1 MRFVYAR
8 RGGPLL
14 DWSGPTPPSPTRAGE
29 TRSLGDFYPTTR
41 NSNAMRRYS
50 AGYSA
55 FPGSAVGYE
64 YNRALGELNVPRP
77 GAPEVVSGYESPQP
91 GAAIVHLGGYMPE
104 GAARG
109 YGQTMLSADAPASK
123 PFDMGIVRKASALA
137 AAYHGVRRNN
147 GSILWGL
154 VWAVAAFVSPLYG
167 TLVPAFALAQ
177 GFGEPRPKS
186 NPARTKRKYRWVTI
200 KRKNKY
206 HRKVRKLL
214 PVTKGTRKRKRKSN
228 PARLKAGQYGPV
240 YRRPKKAK
248 RKQVAATL
256 RRRVMSRRRRMHG
269 RR

>member
-1 MRFVYAR
+1 MRFAYAR

-14 DWSGPTPPSPTRAGE
+14 DWSGPTPPSQTRAGE

-64 YNRALGELNVPRP
+64 HNRALGDLNVPRP
-77 GAPEVVSGYESPQP
+77 GAPEVVSSYESPQP

-109 YGQTMLSADAPASK
+109 YGQTMLSADAPASDK
-123 PFDMGIVRKASALA
+123 FDMGLVRKASALA

-167 TLVPAFALAQ
+167 TLVPAFAMAQ
-177 GFGEPRPKS
+177 GFGEARP
-186 NPARTKRKYRWVTI
+186 
-200 KRKNKY
+200 
-206 HRKVRKLL
+206 
-214 PVTKGTRKRKRKSN
+214 KSN